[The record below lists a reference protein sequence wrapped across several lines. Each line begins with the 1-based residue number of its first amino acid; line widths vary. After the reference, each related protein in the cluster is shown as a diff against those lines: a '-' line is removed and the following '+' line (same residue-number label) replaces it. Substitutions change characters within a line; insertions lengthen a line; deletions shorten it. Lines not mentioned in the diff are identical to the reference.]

1 MELRTTLPLHGD
13 ADELLGATTVRP
25 THAAVYS
32 RASTVL
38 LTSLEGEARY
48 LGQEL
53 RATADAARDLSD
65 PWPHGAWY
73 LASHLPPGGLPESLL
88 REMVAFSCL
97 LTNHM
102 ARDVLRA
109 ALQGS
114 GFLTHA
120 VIRNARLNVSR
131 PPSPPP
137 APTPPPA
144 RASVPAPQPAGVVP
158 GELDAALHHPRQSL
172 EGIKQQEQ
180 QQQQEQR
187 RQQQQGQREEAPK
200 HPTRGAT
207 RSDLC
212 AGNNG
217 AIFGDWPE
225 MSPIQD
231 YGDNGGNDYNNLNID
246 DDDDDDD
253 DDDNLSST
261 DWQSIRWA

>member
-102 ARDVLRA
+102 GAQWLPQLWCEGSVVQPVMCCAPPCRA
-109 ALQGS
+109 
-114 GFLTHA
+114 
-120 VIRNARLNVSR
+120 
-131 PPSPPP
+131 
-137 APTPPPA
+137 
-144 RASVPAPQPAGVVP
+144 
-158 GELDAALHHPRQSL
+158 
-172 EGIKQQEQ
+172 
-180 QQQQEQR
+180 
-187 RQQQQGQREEAPK
+187 
-200 HPTRGAT
+200 
-207 RSDLC
+207 